1 MGGREI
7 LTCPPGQVNPVS
19 RPVSRQVS
27 RQVLGP
33 VRGPKS
39 TRTIGRSRPLQT
51 RNRIMEP
58 DFVMEP
64 VKATMAIGFRLWID
78 ELREFTMTR
87 RQDSSANDNAR
98 ELDRCAQ

>member
-1 MGGREI
+1 
-7 LTCPPGQVNPVS
+7 
-19 RPVSRQVS
+19 
-27 RQVLGP
+27 
-33 VRGPKS
+33 
-39 TRTIGRSRPLQT
+39 
-51 RNRIMEP
+51 MEP

-64 VKATMAIGFRLWID
+64 VKATMAFGFRLWTD